1 MLNSVGMQS
10 EFFKILA
17 HPRFVMLCASLM
29 VILILLGLGLDHFFT
44 QALGVF
50 SIGGLFAQAMTKTGI
65 QKISSLIFAIS
76 IALITYALVTQQSS
90 KGILMIKDGETV
102 EAYQRG
108 KSVPFHLGA
117 PLKLSSLVEQGKEQG
132 KYRYEWQYGLDQENF
147 QKIQISADELHDHVQ
162 FQVGQ
167 WSMTYLKQEKGDA
180 ADLVL
185 LSMHPRNDPMK
196 ILKLKMKVGDR
207 FSPDGIHTIEV
218 KKILADR
225 GVTESPYLGAGTEIV
240 QTWQNDQYRA
250 WHYQNAPKLSEQ
262 LGNSPW
268 VIEVESIQP
277 SPIFHFQVT
286 ETHSKAWLWLGL
298 LLALVALMPTDLIKS
313 KSNSIVG

>member
-44 QALGVF
+44 QALSVF
-50 SIGGLFAQAMTKTGI
+50 SIGGLFAQAISKTGL
-65 QKISSLIFAIS
+65 QKISSVTFALS

-90 KGILMIKDGETV
+90 KGILMIRDGETV

-117 PLKLSSLVEQGKEQG
+117 PLKLTSLVEQG

-147 QKIQISADELHDHVQ
+147 QKTQISADELHAHVQ
-162 FQVGQ
+162 FQVDQ

-180 ADLVL
+180 VDLVL
-185 LSMHPRNDPMK
+185 LSMHPRNDPKK
-196 ILKLKMKVGDR
+196 ILQLKMKVGDR
-207 FSPDGIHTIEV
+207 FSPDGIHMIEV

-250 WHYQNAPKLSEQ
+250 WYYQNAPKLSEQ

-268 VIEVESIQP
+268 VIEVQSIQP
-277 SPIFHFQVT
+277 SSIFHFQVT
-286 ETHSKAWLWLGL
+286 ATHSKAWLWLGL

-313 KSNSIVG
+313 KSNAIVG